1 MKITDTEFK
10 KAADLIE
17 KSKKIQII
25 SHRNPD
31 GDTIGANLA
40 LSQILIQGGKDVV
53 SLCADQIPL
62 SLMFLPGAIN
72 VNIPI
77 PGGLPDLIIALDA
90 SSPEQIKYEE
100 IITLI
105 GKKKIPIINID
116 HHATNKNYGSVNIV
130 IPDAASATEV
140 LYYFFDYIGVQI
152 TPNIATC
159 LLAGIYS
166 DTGSFMHSNTRE
178 STFKIAGDL
187 FCRGAAVS
195 LIIKNMFKTH
205 TVEQLRL
212 WGRVLENARYNK
224 NGSIV
229 SKVTQKDF
237 DETASSP
244 RDLTGIINY
253 LNSVPGAKMT
263 ILLAEDTKGN
273 VKGSIR
279 TRNDKFDAT
288 KISGKFGGGGHS
300 KAAGFTI
307 PGKIVSEEVWRIEKT
322 D

>member
-1 MKITDTEFK
+1 MEKYHKDFN
-10 KAADLIE
+10 KAAELIDKSE
-17 KSKKIQII
+17 KILIF

-31 GDTIGANLA
+31 GDTIGSNLS
-40 LSQILIQGGKDVV
+40 LSQILKESGKTVL

-62 SLMFLPGAIN
+62 SLMFLPGATDVRITL
-72 VNIPI
+72 PEES
-77 PGGLPDLIIALDA
+77 PDLIITLDA
-90 SSPEQIKYEE
+90 SSTEQIKYEE
-100 IITLI
+100 IIAI
-105 GKKKIPIINID
+105 ISKKKIPVLNID
-116 HHATNKNYGSVNIV
+116 HHATNKNYGHVNIV
-130 IPDAASATEV
+130 MQDAASTTEV
-140 LYYFFDYIGVQI
+140 LYYFFEYIGILI
-152 TPNIATC
+152 TPPIATC

-166 DTGSFMHSNTRE
+166 DTGSFMHSNTKE
-178 STFKIAGDL
+178 STFKIASDL
-187 FCRGAAVS
+187 FCKGASVS
-195 LIIKNMFKTH
+195 LIINNMFKTH

-212 WGRVLENARYNK
+212 WGRVLENARHNK

-229 SKVTQKDF
+229 SKVTQADF
-237 DETASSP
+237 DETCSSP

-279 TRNDKFDAT
+279 TQNDRIDAT
-288 KISGKFGGGGHS
+288 KISERFGGGGHA

-307 PGKIVSEEVWRIEKT
+307 PGKIVSEEVWRIEKI